1 MTVLDSFGLSPRE
14 ILLLQYAEGYTTST
28 NDFQQFWEWKY
39 NLNDPQKKLSE
50 LAERGFLKIGGV
62 ESAVTTKTG
71 TTLKTLLREHG
82 LKVSGRKNDLIDR
95 VLDSIPHDEIRT
107 RFPEQWYLRTEKGDQ
122 ALQDSPHVPYIHS
135 SQFIPDLD
143 INSLAEL
150 VSTYPGHRWRDLIWE
165 HLNRQTLVHAQ
176 AGKWGLYRNAKLA
189 MARFIAEESRWHDA
203 IGLLAEVI
211 FYDLSGLD
219 NGFDPAYFSKKV
231 EYLFPYEQSV
241 ATIPPGVREWI
252 FEYAER
258 AELNEEELREIVSEK
273 LQRLSAPM
281 QLFTTEE
288 IVQILFL
295 EKESKSMEL
304 TELYKI
310 AEERIR
316 RS

>member
-1 MTVLDSFGLSPRE
+1 MKAVL
-14 ILLLQYAEGYTTST
+14 
-28 NDFQQFWEWKY
+28 
-39 NLNDPQKKLSE
+39 
-50 LAERGFLKIGGV
+50 
-62 ESAVTTKTG
+62 
-71 TTLKTLLREHG
+71 
-82 LKVSGRKNDLIDR
+82 
-95 VLDSIPHDEIRT
+95 
-107 RFPEQWYLRTEKGDQ
+107 
-122 ALQDSPHVPYIHS
+122 
-135 SQFIPDLD
+135 
-143 INSLAEL
+143 
-150 VSTYPGHRWRDLIWE
+150 
-165 HLNRQTLVHAQ
+165 
-176 AGKWGLYRNAKLA
+176 
-189 MARFIAEESRWHDA
+189 
-203 IGLLAEVI
+203 I
-211 FYDLSGLD
+211 FYFLSGLD